1 MSIKWFKG
9 VCMIC
14 HGTADVRHINLYPTG
29 SEGLDCCRTCE
40 KRLLE
45 FVRKIMREAAEIRK
59 AKFLKQ
65 RGRR

>member
-1 MSIKWFKG
+1 MMEWFKG
-9 VCMIC
+9 TCMVC
-14 HGTADVRHINLYPTG
+14 HETTYVRHINLYPIG

-40 KRLLE
+40 SRLLE

-59 AKFLKQ
+59 AKFLKR